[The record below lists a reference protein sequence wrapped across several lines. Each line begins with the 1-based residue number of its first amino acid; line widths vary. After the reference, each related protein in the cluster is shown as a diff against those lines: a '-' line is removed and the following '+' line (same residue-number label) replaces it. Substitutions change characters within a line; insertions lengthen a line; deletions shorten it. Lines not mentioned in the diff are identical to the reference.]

1 MEGCLKNTSLE
12 SHEKDHSLKRKPKAS
27 MKKKPAVKKK
37 ATIKRPKVIYITYYS
52 YFALFHH
59 RLEPQQS
66 VTTDTRTCWLVCV
79 HT

>member
-12 SHEKDHSLKRKPKAS
+12 SQQKDHSPKRKPKAS

-59 RLEPQQS
+59 RPQQS
-66 VTTDTRTCWLVCV
+66 VTTDTLTCWLVCV